1 MSDHR
6 SVTLS
11 HFPLTLRGETTQVT
25 GHAESEVADRYALGV
40 AGENVAVGLY
50 EQYGYRLFNKRVRC
64 RAGELDAVLRAP
76 DGTIVFLE
84 VKSRRSGEYGGAEAV
99 TAKKLATMRRCAA
112 EWLDRS
118 PHGGGLQVRFDVCEV
133 LFNGQ
138 SYVASRFEGVDD
150 GAC

>member
-1 MSDHR
+1 M
-6 SVTLS
+6 
-11 HFPLTLRGETTQVT
+11 
-25 GHAESEVADRYALGV
+25 
-40 AGENVAVGLY
+40 AVGLY
-50 EQYGYRLFNKRVRC
+50 EQYGYRLCNKRVRC